1 MRDLGAVAVF
11 IDTKYVIVT
20 LALRSF
26 LPYSGL
32 YVCSRFSLLPLLSQT
47 PLIDLGLAH
56 IATLKM
62 ISLMVPGAAELR
74 GEASCVECVCARTV
88 GGRHLTV
95 SFA

>member
-11 IDTKYVIVT
+11 IDTKCVVVT

-26 LPYSGL
+26 LPH
-32 YVCSRFSLLPLLSQT
+32 SLLPLLSQT

-62 ISLMVPGAAELR
+62 TPLMAPGAAELK
-74 GEASCVECVCARTV
+74 GEASCVCVRVCAV

-95 SFA
+95 PFAQQSWTFHLWS